1 MTINNDKSSKS
12 KTRILTPFQ
21 KKYKQK
27 KKNPKKPNKK
37 KTNRNPAQNPPKQNN
52 KLQINQTKTA
62 TNLKLFNMHKT
73 HLYLKFR
80 NQFSQIIIKC
90 S

>member
-1 MTINNDKSSKS
+1 MIKAVKVKQEYKHPSK
-12 KTRILTPFQ
+12 KNTN
-21 KKYKQK
+21 K
-27 KKNPKKPNKK
+27 KKTPKKTNKK
-37 KTNRNPAQNPPKQNN
+37 KTNRNTAQNPPKQNN
-52 KLQINQTKTA
+52 KLQINQTETA

-73 HLYLKFR
+73 HLYLTFR